1 MREVRLQLNG
11 LVCEAQ
17 LCDGKRNVLSE
28 TKVEL
33 DGPTNWLDLLVR
45 IGSQLN
51 LKDHPPPGLVT
62 ESDQAADKSVRAP
75 LEAWQAALCGF
86 GMPGFGW
93 GFWLPGQ
100 ENEKAVRLAE
110 TCCGFR
116 DEAGAV
122 KAAKFLRH
130 NLDVIT
136 GDLPGG
142 VFEIFGLT
150 GTWAFLDLHG
160 DVHASFPTREEAR
173 GCAAKLEAVQMQNVK
188 P

>member
-1 MREVRLQLNG
+1 MREVIIRIG
-11 LVCEAQ
+11 ARACEAQ
-17 LCDGKRNVLSE
+17 LCAGDKVIEE
-28 TKVEL
+28 TRIEL
-33 DGPTNWLDLLVR
+33 EAPTNWFDLLVR

-62 ESDQAADKSVRAP
+62 EGDREARLGDEETRRLGDP
-75 LEAWQAALCGF
+75 EAWQTALCGIS
-86 GMPGFGW
+86 MPGYGW
-93 GFWLPGQ
+93 GFWLSC
-100 ENEKAVRLAE
+100 LTE

-116 DEAGAV
+116 DEAGAG

-160 DVHASFPTREEAR
+160 EVHASFPTRDEAR
-173 GCAAKLEAVQMQNVK
+173 GCATKLEALQMQNVK
-188 P
+188 PQT